1 MFRNYLI
8 VAVRNVLRQKLYAF
22 INVFGLAIGLACC
35 ILIFLYV
42 RHEWQYDAFHE
53 NADRIFRVIVRETR
67 PDGSVGF
74 STLHPTSLAA
84 SLKEE
89 FPGIERTSGFIR
101 SRTQVSYRKIFF
113 QESFGMVEPDFLEM
127 FSFPLLAG
135 DSATALQRLDGV
147 VISETVALK
156 FFGNVEGGYTAAI
169 GKPLSLG
176 GKEFTVTGV
185 MRDVPET
192 SSLKFSLLIPI
203 EYHNNF
209 AVNTDEM
216 HAKSSVYVQL
226 MKGQDADALA
236 SAFPPFA
243 ERHLGSRIGDFKS
256 YGRVRNTDD
265 GFLLRL
271 QPLRDVYLN
280 YEVRRNSYEAG
291 GNVVYSYVLS
301 GLALL
306 VLAIAGI
313 NYMTLAVGRSVGRAR
328 EVGMRKALGAQRV
341 QLMRQFWGEAL
352 LLSLIALA
360 MAVAL
365 AEMFLPVFNGLAR
378 KNLSIPYLDSWRT
391 VLVFLCFAGIAGLVA
406 GSYPAVVLPNLHTVE
421 VLKGRVR
428 LGGRNVV
435 TRVLV
440 VVQYALSIALMISGA
455 IMIRQLNYTREKDL
469 GYREEL
475 VVVVPAMVVDSD
487 AFSERYKEEVLRS
500 PRVVSATIS
509 DRAFTTGYS
518 AIGLEKED
526 GKRLYVRVIR
536 IDADYLRTMDIQLVA
551 GRNIP
556 PTSSSD
562 STSYALVNE
571 KLAGMLGWEDP
582 VGKTLENLG
591 WDQLGEPTVIG
602 LVKDFH
608 FESLYRNIEPLLLHT
623 GPRSWGPFVLIRI
636 QPEDIAG
643 TIAFLQKTW
652 ESVAS
657 DEPFHY
663 SFLEDNLARQYR
675 NEDRW
680 FRITGYTFLFAILIS
695 CLGLLGLASLSVT
708 RRTKE
713 VGIRK
718 ALGGSVPRLVLLLSG
733 EFAKLVLVAN
743 LLAWPVAYYVMNGWL
758 QNFAYRIDPEPE
770 IFIFCGAL
778 ALGTAMLAVGVQSM
792 KAALANPVDALRY
805 E

>member
-1 MFRNYLI
+1 MFRNYMI
-8 VAVRNVLRQKLYAF
+8 VAVRHLLRQKLYAF
-22 INVFGLAIGLACC
+22 INVFGLAVGLACC

-53 NADRIFRVIVRETR
+53 NADRIYRVIVRETR
-67 PDGSVGF
+67 PDGSVGY
-74 STLHPTSLAA
+74 STLHPVSLAA

-89 FPGIERTSGFIR
+89 FPGIERASGFIR
-101 SRTQVSYRKIFF
+101 SRTQVSREKKFF
-113 QESFGMVEPDFLEM
+113 RESFGMVEPDFLEM

-135 DSATALQRLDGV
+135 DPSTALQRLDGA
-147 VISETVALK
+147 VISETVARKL
-156 FFGNVEGGYTAAI
+156 FGNLDGGYAAAL
-169 GKPLSLG
+169 GKPLFLG
-176 GKEFTVTGV
+176 GKPFAVTGV

-203 EYHNNF
+203 EYHGNYGI
-209 AVNTDEM
+209 NTDEIDG
-216 HAKSSVYVQL
+216 KSSVYVQVTE
-226 MKGQDADALA
+226 GQDADALA
-236 SAFPPFA
+236 AAFPPFA
-243 ERHLGSRIGDFKS
+243 EKYLGRRIRGFKS
-256 YGRVRNTDD
+256 YGRVRNTED

-280 YEVRRNSYEAG
+280 NEVRRNSYEAG

-313 NYMTLAVGRSVGRAR
+313 NYMTLAVGRSVKRAR
-328 EVGMRKALGAQRV
+328 EVGMRKAMGAQPV
-341 QLMRQFWGEAL
+341 QLMGQFWGEAL
-352 LLSLIALA
+352 LLSVIALA

-391 VLVFLCFAGIAGLVA
+391 VLAFLCLAGVAGLAA

-428 LGGRNVV
+428 LEGRNVV

-455 IMIRQLNYTREKDL
+455 LMIRQLNYTREKDL

-475 VVVVPAMVVDSD
+475 VVVVPAMVVDAD

-518 AIGLEKED
+518 SFGMVKED
-526 GKRLYVRVIR
+526 GERLDVRVIR
-536 IDADYLRTMDIQLVA
+536 IDSDYLETMNIGLVA
-551 GRNIP
+551 GRNIQP
-556 PTSSSD
+556 ASSSD

-571 KLAGMLGWEDP
+571 KFAEILGWEDP
-582 VGKTLENLG
+582 VGKTLRNLG
-591 WDQLGEPTVIG
+591 WEQLGEPTVIG
-602 LVKDFH
+602 VVKDFH

-643 TIAFLQKTW
+643 TIAFLRATW
-652 ESVAS
+652 ERAAS

-663 SFLEDNLARQYR
+663 SFLEDNLAHQYR

-708 RRTKE
+708 RRTRE

-718 ALGGSVPRLVLLLSG
+718 ALGSSVSCLVLQLSG
-733 EFAKLVLVAN
+733 EFAKLVLIAN
-743 LLAWPVAYYVMNGWL
+743 LLAWPVAFYVMNGWL
-758 QNFAYRIDPEPE
+758 QNFAYRIDLEPG
-770 IFIFCGAL
+770 IFILCGVL
-778 ALGTAMLAVGVQSM
+778 ALGTAMLAVGAQSV
-792 KAALANPVDALRY
+792 KAAMANPVDALRY